1 MYIIYMI
8 LAMADTTPSSNVP
21 LNTTSS
27 NLLLNQV
34 AAQTTS
40 APWLNATL
48 AAQIADKIKANS
60 LNGEADDLT
69 SFETKKKVDD
79 VKQKLY
85 VFGLAIVAYFIY
97 TYASAALTDYTKNT
111 KSLTEI
117 EWTITEKQTKIDS
130 LKANEQTLKQITR
143 ESDMNNLVTCINN
156 SNLCD
161 KVLTWVKRD
170 IAVTRSYLL
179 LTPLSGTKMDVDQKT
194 LLKYFNEYL
203 LVEKDK
209 DTGIDKKLWQLLNIT
224 FTEPSLIDQSKQIY
238 TIGVD
243 TTIIFPNK
251 VSMMQ
256 MIKKVESWLDSDH
269 LLLIKISSINYDIV
283 KFEESQTVS
292 VSFTIYQYKK

>member
-1 MYIIYMI
+1 
-8 LAMADTTPSSNVP
+8 MADTINPSTPLTPPSGP
-21 LNTTSS
+21 PILNAPVVTS
-27 NLLLNQV
+27 
-34 AAQTTS
+34 T

-60 LNGEADDLT
+60 LSWETNDLT

-97 TYASAALTDYTKNT
+97 TYASAALTDYTNNT

-117 EWTITEKQTKIDS
+117 EWTISEKQTQIDS
-130 LKANEQTLKQITR
+130 LKSNEQTLKQITR

-161 KVLTWVKRD
+161 KVLTWVKKD
-170 IAVTRSYLL
+170 ITVTRSYLL
-179 LTPLSGTKMDVDQKT
+179 LTPLSGSKMDVDQKT

-203 LVEKDK
+203 LIEKDK
-209 DTGIDKKLWQLLNIT
+209 DTDADRELGQLLNIT
-224 FTEPSLIDQSKQIY
+224 FTEPNLIDQAKQIY

-251 VSMMQ
+251 ENMMK
-256 MIKKVESWLDSDH
+256 MIKKIETWLESEH
-269 LLLIKISSINYDIV
+269 LLLMKISSINYDIV
-283 KFEESQTVS
+283 KFEESQTVN